1 VRSLRS
7 PDAAIA
13 APLFRALGGDNMC
26 QSCDTFDTT
35 VQIHGPQQLRTIV
48 EKVRGAVV
56 AEILHCNE
64 FESSRA
70 LIGQPPFSELNL
82 EQTIPDVIRYYFE
95 CPSCGATFGLMI
107 EAFHGQ
113 GGQWSKL

>member
-1 VRSLRS
+1 
-7 PDAAIA
+7 
-13 APLFRALGGDNMC
+13 MC

-35 VQIHGPQQLRTIV
+35 VRIHGPQQLRRVVGKI
-48 EKVRGAVV
+48 RDAVA
-56 AEILHCNE
+56 AEILRCNE

-82 EQTIPDVIRYYFE
+82 ESTIPDVIRYYFE
-95 CPSCGATFGLMI
+95 CSSCGTVFGLMV
-107 EAFHGQ
+107 ETFHGQ